1 MWKFDSTGSLQRTDF
16 WSSLCPMSS
25 KAEPGGLRC
34 KRDSQLLHRQQAKVS
49 HPHEWCMLTTSSTKR
64 AVKILS
70 IQGWILAIHFSFFSR
85 CLAFFLK
92 WSKLK
97 TILLWIKKK
106 RKTWRE
112 KKRCRLVMLKGA
124 EMSKRCGGV
133 PHNRHTV
140 LEAGTG
146 LLYARFI
153 LLYKLRLLEAP
164 LCQRVYL
171 FKFILTFSF
180 VLYAPFTRP

>member
-1 MWKFDSTGSLQRTDF
+1 
-16 WSSLCPMSS
+16 
-25 KAEPGGLRC
+25 
-34 KRDSQLLHRQQAKVS
+34 
-49 HPHEWCMLTTSSTKR
+49 
-64 AVKILS
+64 
-70 IQGWILAIHFSFFSR
+70 
-85 CLAFFLK
+85 
-92 WSKLK
+92 
-97 TILLWIKKK
+97 
-106 RKTWRE
+106 
-112 KKRCRLVMLKGA
+112 MLKGA

-146 LLYARFI
+146 LLYERFI

-180 VLYAPFTRP
+180 VFVCTIYSSIVHFLYLKTASGLFSS